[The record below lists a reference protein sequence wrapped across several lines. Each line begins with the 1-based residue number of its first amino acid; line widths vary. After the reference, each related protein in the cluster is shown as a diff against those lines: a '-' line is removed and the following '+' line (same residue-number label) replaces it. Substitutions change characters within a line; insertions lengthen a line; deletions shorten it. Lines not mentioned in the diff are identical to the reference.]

1 MAAILVS
8 AIDHLNRYVIAGLA
22 LLAVITVYSVYHVI
36 YNLFFSPIAGF
47 PGPKLAAA
55 TGWVEFYYDY
65 FKQGAYIYEIEKMHK
80 KYGPIVRIN
89 PEELSLHDPTF
100 YNEIYCIESKRRTD
114 NYNHFGKGIDFDGS
128 HFLTTDHD
136 AHRRRRKPLEPYFS
150 RKGVMQLEKSV
161 LHETVRK
168 LEKRLQA
175 LEGTGNVVRLDYVF
189 TAYTGDVIGKVCC
202 EDREEFLEDPEFAP
216 YWYELLHSIIKSI
229 PLFMG
234 LPWIINI
241 VNLIP
246 ESVITWAD
254 PRSKKMIEYKQLT
267 NRHIEIAKSQ
277 KLQGTESKSEK
288 PSLLRYLVNSDLPES
303 ELSVERLSKE
313 AQVLLGAG
321 TVSTARTLDFIC
333 YYILANK
340 DIQTKLQD
348 ELRDIMANYPQQIPS
363 FVQLEKLP
371 YLTSLIKEGLRLSFG
386 NMHRLPRVSPDVAIQ
401 YKQWTI
407 PPGVPV
413 GMSAYLQHVDPSAYE
428 NPFKFDPDRWMGEPS
443 PLLAR
448 NYVPFTRGS
457 RNCLGMNLAYAEMYL
472 ALAVL
477 FRPGGPNFQLFETD
491 ESDIIQVHDFLLPLP
506 RLDSKGMRVTIG
518 SHDEK

>member
-1 MAAILVS
+1 MAASLVS
-8 AIDHLNRYVIAGLA
+8 AIAHLNRYVVAGLA
-22 LLAVITVYSVYHVI
+22 LSAAITVYSFYHVI

-55 TGWVEFYYDY
+55 TGWVEFYHDY
-65 FKQGAYIYEIEKMHK
+65 WKQGAYIYEIEKMHQ

-89 PEELSLHDPTF
+89 PEELSLHDPSF

-114 NYNHFGKGIDFDGS
+114 NYNHFGKGIDFD
-128 HFLTTDHD
+128 DHD

-150 RKGVMQLEKSV
+150 RKGVMELEKST
-161 LHETVRK
+161 LHPTVRK
-168 LEKRLQA
+168 LEKRFDA
-175 LEGTGNVVRLDYVF
+175 VKGTGTVVRLDYAF

-202 EDREEFLEDPEFAP
+202 EDREEFLEDPDFAP

-277 KLQGTESKSEK
+277 KLQGTESKNEK
-288 PSLLRYLVNSDLPES
+288 PSLLRFLVNSDLPES
-303 ELSVERLSKE
+303 ELSVDRLSKE

-333 YYILANK
+333 YYVLANK
-340 DIQTKLQD
+340 GIQTKLQD
-348 ELRDIMANYPQQIPS
+348 ELRDIMANYPEQIPS

-371 YLTSLIKEGLRLSFG
+371 YLASLIKEGLRLSFG

-413 GMSAYLQHVDPSAYE
+413 GMSAYLMHVDPSAYE
-428 NPFKFDPDRWMGEPS
+428 NPFKFDPDRWMGEQNPN
-443 PLLAR
+443 LAR
-448 NYVPFTRGS
+448 NYVPFARGS

-491 ESDIIQVHDFLLPLP
+491 ESDVIQVHDFLLPLP

-518 SHDEK
+518 E